1 MTTEI
6 AQTIFWYVLS
16 ATFASIAITFI
27 WKVGLHIKFDL
38 NEYLR
43 ERRKNRQKNM
53 KDFHLVELE
62 GKCFFQHKTRKYV
75 TVCANCAEDGPASGL
90 SELKRA
96 KSLIRLTESIL
107 GKSIAPARNRT
118 DEQGRKQGYWVERH
132 DDGTVFEGTYKD
144 GKMHGHWV
152 LACQWQCV

>member
-75 TVCANCAEDGPASGL
+75 TVCANCAEDGKRYFLEYETYQTSTAPHSLRCRGCKASFHL
-90 SELKRA
+90 SANPKSA
-96 KSLIRLTESIL
+96 KQVSS
-107 GKSIAPARNRT
+107 
-118 DEQGRKQGYWVERH
+118 D
-132 DDGTVFEGTYKD
+132 
-144 GKMHGHWV
+144 
-152 LACQWQCV
+152 

>member
-1 MTTEI
+1 MTAEI

-53 KDFHLVELE
+53 KDFHLVELD
-62 GKCFFQHKTRKYV
+62 GKCFYQHKARKHV
-75 TVCANCAEDGPASGL
+75 TVCANCAEEGKRYYMEYSPPERFHVTDTNPGTASRQ
-90 SELKRA
+90 SLKC
-96 KSLIRLTESIL
+96 
-107 GKSIAPARNRT
+107 
-118 DEQGRKQGYWVERH
+118 GRCKWLFVFDIDPSNATRVEV
-132 DDGTVFEGTYKD
+132 DAET
-144 GKMHGHWV
+144 
-152 LACQWQCV
+152 